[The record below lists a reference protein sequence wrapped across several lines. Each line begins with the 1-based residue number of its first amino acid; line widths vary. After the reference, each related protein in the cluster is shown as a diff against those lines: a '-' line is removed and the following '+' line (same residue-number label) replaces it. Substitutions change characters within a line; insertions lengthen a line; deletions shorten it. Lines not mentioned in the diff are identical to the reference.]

1 MSKYTVTLHQ
11 LIISGYDLGLT
22 QYPIF
27 DEQFRI
33 PLNNKILDH
42 YRFREIGFETPEM
55 FKFFLNRT
63 MNEIMPYY
71 NELWKTLL
79 LEFDPLTNYH
89 MVEHILFTGSEDTDG
104 TETGTGNNTTTTES
118 EQTDTGESTGTTT
131 DTLNTTT
138 TANVTNTKSNTGSV
152 EHEFNETTTDVDD
165 GSNVRTS
172 NIDKKHSDTPQT
184 EISFPEQG
192 NMFVTD
198 ISNEL
203 STVTDDINTTKTIHR
218 TGANTD
224 NTDMT
229 ETENNTATTRNT
241 GSNTQE
247 VSVNNVNNSVNNA
260 TNTNE
265 YVNNLVNK
273 ILKAIENE
281 TNSEKNGYMN
291 ITPMELIKQMRDLII
306 NIEMM
311 IIEELALL
319 FMQIY

>member
-11 LIISGYDLGLT
+11 LIISGYDLGLVE
-22 QYPIF
+22 YPIF

-79 LEFDPLTNYH
+79 LDFDPLTNYH
-89 MVEHILFTGSEDTDG
+89 MVEHILFTGSEDTD
-104 TETGTGNNTTTTES
+104 TNEDTSGNNTATTAS
-118 EQTDTGESTGTTT
+118 EQTDTANSTAETV
-131 DTLNTTT
+131 DTLNTQTT
-138 TANVTNTKSNTGSV
+138 GTVTNSKTNTGSV
-152 EHEFNETTTDVDD
+152 EHVFDETTRDVDD
-165 GSNVRTS
+165 GQNIKTV
-172 NIDKKHSDTPQT
+172 NIDKKHSDTPQN

-192 NMFVTD
+192 SMFVTD

-203 STVTDDINTTKTIHR
+203 GTTTDDINTTKTVTR
-218 TGANTD
+218 TGTNTD
-224 NTDMT
+224 NTNTT
-229 ETENNTATTRNT
+229 ESENNTATTANT
-241 GSNTQE
+241 GSNTQN
-247 VSVNNVNNSVNNA
+247 VTVNNENNSVNNV

-291 ITPMELIKQMRDLII
+291 ITPMELIKQMRELII